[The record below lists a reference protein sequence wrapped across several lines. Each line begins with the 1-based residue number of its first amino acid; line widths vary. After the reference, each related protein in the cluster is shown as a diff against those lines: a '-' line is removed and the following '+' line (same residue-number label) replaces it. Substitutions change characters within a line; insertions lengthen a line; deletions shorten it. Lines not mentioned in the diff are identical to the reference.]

1 MRTLRALPGWLPLGV
16 AFGVL
21 VALSVLLWGPIGVSS
36 TYHRLAVAA
45 LGPVTG
51 AWPAW
56 VGEVAR
62 AGSLAAPETWLLPG
76 LFAGGWLARRW
87 RGPIPGNEGTPRVTP
102 WPRRLLAGVLIVLGA
117 RMAGGCTSGH
127 IISGISQQALSGV
140 VFGAAVFGAA
150 ILTARL
156 AGRSA

>member
-1 MRTLRALPGWLPLGV
+1 MRILRALPVWLSLGV

-21 VALSVLLWGPIGVSS
+21 VAQSVLLWGPIGVSS
-36 TYHRLAVAA
+36 TYQRLAVAA
-45 LGPVTG
+45 LAPVTG
-51 AWPAW
+51 SLPAW

-76 LFAGGWLARRW
+76 LFVGGWLARRW
-87 RGPIPGNEGTPRVTP
+87 RGPIPGNKGTPRVTP

-127 IISGISQQALSGV
+127 IISGISQQAMSGM
-140 VFGAAVFGAA
+140 VFGAA